1 MSSVL
6 VRVGVLTDGTGLTAF
21 RISSGAAPASLR
33 DRGSCWGFLVV
44 NGDLAFGDL
53 VFEEEL
59 REGARIVHDPRG
71 QVVDA
76 SSH

>member
-6 VRVGVLTDGTGLTAF
+6 LRVGVLTDGIGAHRL
-21 RISSGAAPASLR
+21 SSGAAAGSLR

-59 REGARIVHDPRG
+59 REGVRIVHDPRG
-71 QVVDA
+71 QAVHA
-76 SSH
+76 SSR